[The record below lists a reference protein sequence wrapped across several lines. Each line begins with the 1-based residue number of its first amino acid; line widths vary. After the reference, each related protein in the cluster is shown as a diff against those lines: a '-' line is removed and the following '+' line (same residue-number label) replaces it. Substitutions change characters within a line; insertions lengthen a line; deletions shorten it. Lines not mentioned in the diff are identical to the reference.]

1 MAVPRVF
8 ISSTCYD
15 LKYIRENLKYF
26 IRRLG
31 YDPVLSEEGS
41 VFFDPTLHTQDAC
54 LAEVP
59 NCQMFVLI
67 IGGRFGSR
75 FKMEAHSITNA
86 EYKKATELKIPVF
99 ALVEQAVYND
109 SFVYAQNKDN
119 AGIDAGRIKY
129 PSVDSVHIFDF
140 IDEVKKQAVNN
151 AIVPFRD
158 FSDIESYLL
167 QQWAAM
173 VFAFLNRQ
181 NEQARVA
188 DTLAVMREMNE
199 RVEMLSRQI
208 LRSVGTDEAKLTA
221 DLYDIMLSYEVV
233 RDLSFLRSRPT
244 PQVIL
249 RNVDLDTCLKE
260 LALNLEIEDTK
271 EYSIGSS
278 KTISRPRYESN
289 VQLYLQLRAE
299 LLETLKRHNWRLE
312 DYLNPAKTPELPNP
326 PAPEHAATSPK
337 G

>member
-26 IRRLG
+26 VRRLG
-31 YDPVLSEEGS
+31 YDPILSEEGS

-75 FKMEAHSITNA
+75 FKTSTHSITNA
-86 EYKKATELKIPVF
+86 EYKRATELRIPVF
-99 ALVEQAVYND
+99 ALVEQSVYND
-109 SFVYAQNKDN
+109 SFVYARNRDN
-119 AGIDAGRIKY
+119 SGIDAAKIKY
-129 PSVDSVHIFDF
+129 PSVDSVNIFAF

-173 VFAFLNRQ
+173 VFAFLSRQ

-188 DTLAVMREMNE
+188 DTLAIMREMSE

-208 LRSVGTDEAKLTA
+208 LRSVGTEEARVTA
-221 DLYDIMLSYEVV
+221 DLYDIMLSFGVV
-233 RDLSFLRSRPT
+233 RDLSWMRARPT

-249 RNVDLDTCLKE
+249 RNDSFQSCLAE
-260 LALNLEIEDTK
+260 LGLKIKIEEKD
-271 EYSIGSS
+271 EYSMTGDSM
-278 KTISRPRYESN
+278 TRPRFEGNAEEYPK
-289 VQLYLQLRAE
+289 LRAKM
-299 LLETLKRHNWRLE
+299 LETLSKHRWSVQ
-312 DYLNPAKTPELPNP
+312 DYLNKEKAPEQANP
-326 PAPEHAATSPK
+326 PYSESTSRPPQ

>member
-1 MAVPRVF
+1 MSVPRVF

-41 VFFDPTLHTQDAC
+41 VFFDPTLDTQDAC

-67 IGGRFGSR
+67 IGGRFGSQ
-75 FKMEAHSITNA
+75 FKLAGHSITNA
-86 EYKKATELKIPVF
+86 EYKKASELKIPVF

-109 SFVYAQNKDN
+109 SFVYAQNRDN
-119 AGIDAGRIKY
+119 KGIDATLIKY
-129 PSVDSVHIFDF
+129 PSVDSAKIFDF
-140 IDEVKKQAVNN
+140 IEEVKTQALNN

-173 VFAFLNRQ
+173 VAAFLSRQ

-188 DTLAVMREMNE
+188 NTLEMMREMSE
-199 RVEMLSRQI
+199 RIEMLSRQI
-208 LRSVGTDEAKLTA
+208 LRSVGTEEARVTA
-221 DLYDIMLSYEVV
+221 DLYDLMLSHEVV
-233 RDLSFLRSRPT
+233 RDLSWMKARLT

-249 RNVDLDTCLKE
+249 RNSDLDKCLKYIG
-260 LALNLEIEDTK
+260 LEIKIENKK
-271 EYSIGSS
+271 EYSISS
-278 KTISRPRYESN
+278 GTMSRPRYEQN
-289 VQLYLQLRAE
+289 AKDYPELRKQM
-299 LLETLKRHNWRLE
+299 LETLSKHHWKIE
-312 DYLNPAKTPELPNP
+312 DYLERSKISEKSE
-326 PAPEHAATSPK
+326 APYSKPVLK
-337 G
+337 NS

>member
-1 MAVPRVF
+1 MAEPRVF

-26 IRRLG
+26 VRKLG
-31 YDPVLSEEGS
+31 YEPVLSEEGS
-41 VFFDPTLHTQDAC
+41 VFFDPTLHALDAC
-54 LAEVP
+54 IAEVP

-75 FKMEAHSITNA
+75 YKDATDSITNA
-86 EYKKATELKIPVF
+86 EYKRAVDLKIPVF
-99 ALVEQAVYND
+99 ALVEQAVYSD
-109 SFVYAQNKDN
+109 SFVYTKNKDN
-119 AGIDAGRIKY
+119 KGIDVEKIRY
-129 PSVDSVHIFDF
+129 PSVDSNRIFDF
-140 IDEVKKQAVNN
+140 IEEVKAQVVNN

-173 VFAFLNRQ
+173 VYTFLSRK

-188 DTLAVMREMNE
+188 DTLAAMRGISE

-208 LRSVGTDEAKLTA
+208 LLSVGTEEARLTA
-221 DLYDIMLSYEVV
+221 DLYDLMLSYEVV
-233 RDLSFLRSRPT
+233 RDLSWLRSRPT

-249 RNVDLDTCLKE
+249 RNSGLEACLKE
-260 LALNLEIEDTK
+260 LKLELKIEDTA
-271 EYSIGSS
+271 EYTLGADRS
-278 KTISRPRYESN
+278 ISRPRYEDSIQQYN
-289 VQLYLQLRAE
+289 ALRAKM
-299 LLETLKRHNWRLE
+299 LETLSKHKWRVE
-312 DYLNPAKTPELPNP
+312 DYLDRTKAAEQLNP
-326 PAPEHAATSPK
+326 PYSEPPTRPPQ